1 MTKKI
6 WRLLCIFSVFLAG
19 ILLYEGGVLVFRFQ
33 ARREGLL
40 TCFAGGC
47 AAVFYLAAFQRSG
60 REQGETKVKVWK
72 MILVEG
78 AAALLAA
85 GGTLYVCR
93 YQDPGLQYRITGIV
107 LSAVLVF
114 LWQSLFSK

>member
-78 AAALLAA
+78 AAALWPQVVRCMSA
-85 GGTLYVCR
+85 GIRIRDFNTGLRELY
-93 YQDPGLQYRITGIV
+93 
-107 LSAVLVF
+107 
-114 LWQSLFSK
+114 

>member
-40 TCFAGGC
+40 TCFAG
-47 AAVFYLAAFQRSG
+47 
-60 REQGETKVKVWK
+60 
-72 MILVEG
+72 
-78 AAALLAA
+78 
-85 GGTLYVCR
+85 
-93 YQDPGLQYRITGIV
+93 
-107 LSAVLVF
+107 
-114 LWQSLFSK
+114 

>member
-40 TCFAGGC
+40 TCFAVRCMSAGIRIRDCNTG
-47 AAVFYLAAFQRSG
+47 L
-60 REQGETKVKVWK
+60 RE
-72 MILVEG
+72 
-78 AAALLAA
+78 
-85 GGTLYVCR
+85 LY
-93 YQDPGLQYRITGIV
+93 
-107 LSAVLVF
+107 
-114 LWQSLFSK
+114 

>member
-78 AAALLAA
+78 LRRFWPQVVRCMSA
-85 GGTLYVCR
+85 GIRIRDCNTGLRELY
-93 YQDPGLQYRITGIV
+93 
-107 LSAVLVF
+107 
-114 LWQSLFSK
+114 